1 MSFAHRERLA
11 LVGTASAAGPQA
23 PTLCEGWDV
32 RALLAHLVIRE
43 RRPDAA
49 VGIMVPRLAEH
60 TERVQSA
67 TAQQP
72 WQELLD
78 EVASGPP
85 WWSPMKPLDSL
96 VNSAEMFIHHEDI
109 RRAQPGWQPRIL
121 DDEDAESL
129 RTAVKPMCRSLKK
142 SGARVTLAEPDGSA
156 LVTVGEGPAVTV
168 TGEVGELLL
177 FVSGRDEVLVAFDGD
192 EKAVAAVTSCQRGM

>member
-192 EKAVAAVTSCQRGM
+192 EKAVAAVTACQRGM